1 MKCNYLLTL
10 LGILGILFSSVKVS
24 DAQMTV
30 AKIDQQPVEKQAEN
44 GVRFFEG
51 SWEQALAEAKST
63 GKPIF
68 MDCYTSWCVPCK
80 MLATTVFTKK
90 EVGDYFNSHFIN
102 VKMDMESKEGKTLNK
117 QYEILGYPT
126 LLFIDG
132 GGNMFH
138 RIVGTTPAEILLKE
152 AARALDG
159 NGYSVMK
166 KKYGEGNR
174 QPDFI
179 QEYMEVLSVAG
190 EDKVAARV
198 CVDYFNTLEKS
209 RLKEPEYWKLFQKY
223 VKDVDAGISKYMY
236 KNREEFIT
244 LFGEKEVNRKL
255 YQLYSEGAY
264 RYWKDDVFDTK
275 GFDRYTS
282 QLMKTDLKQREQI
295 IDEARMYYAMKT
307 NNWQEYIRLGNER
320 IKKGLNDDFMIYNWG
335 LKVNVL
341 CKDMVLREE
350 AAKWL
355 DVIAANCDKKPNDK
369 DMAALK
375 NTFLGVADKLRHPE
389 KNDKNYRPT
398 INISGKVA
406 ALREGEDMIRV
417 IKKEG
422 FFKEVVDSCAIKS
435 DGTYELKMRVATP
448 GVYILE
454 CQGGQRVEFWA
465 GTEDLSVDFPGFG
478 NAKFK
483 VVRPSYYP
491 IRGGKDNEVM
501 NALNWEVFQ
510 MYEMLTKVPVPIRE
524 YISLADSVKRQLA
537 VEVADIVSGDLPNR
551 LQYWAELYADRE
563 AVIAILKALEK
574 NEYAEMVKKIAANL
588 SKLYP
593 TSTAVKEFQE
603 VLTQK
608 ELSGQGQVAPEFACP
623 TPDGKKNMG
632 PQDFR
637 GKILVMDFWA
647 SWCGPC
653 RAEIPHLK
661 EAYAKYGD
669 KGVAFFSVSIDKSD
683 AAWKKAL
690 GEENMPWEQVCAPQ
704 AGKDVM
710 RLYQFSGIP
719 YVLVL
724 DKEGRIVGTNLRGQA
739 LMDKLEELVN
749 GSNPK
754 AAKSSMMMVR

>member
-44 GVRFFEG
+44 GIRFFEG

-369 DMAALK
+369 YMAALK
-375 NTFLGVADKLRHPE
+375 NYHHVVYQMTHDYDSEMTRQFKADTWHNMGMVFLRLHNIKCAAECMKRAFELVKTQDFLAPYMYVLELLGDHE
-389 KNDKNYRPT
+389 KILTLIRQEDIPTDISDAVLNRYKEAEHLCEHSEENRKIQDGLTLGNGQTTAKYWDFVRDYLNRQKKNY
-398 INISGKVA
+398 
-406 ALREGEDMIRV
+406 
-417 IKKEG
+417 
-422 FFKEVVDSCAIKS
+422 
-435 DGTYELKMRVATP
+435 
-448 GVYILE
+448 
-454 CQGGQRVEFWA
+454 
-465 GTEDLSVDFPGFG
+465 DL
-478 NAKFK
+478 
-483 VVRPSYYP
+483 
-491 IRGGKDNEVM
+491 
-501 NALNWEVFQ
+501 
-510 MYEMLTKVPVPIRE
+510 T
-524 YISLADSVKRQLA
+524 
-537 VEVADIVSGDLPNR
+537 
-551 LQYWAELYADRE
+551 
-563 AVIAILKALEK
+563 
-574 NEYAEMVKKIAANL
+574 
-588 SKLYP
+588 
-593 TSTAVKEFQE
+593 
-603 VLTQK
+603 
-608 ELSGQGQVAPEFACP
+608 
-623 TPDGKKNMG
+623 
-632 PQDFR
+632 
-637 GKILVMDFWA
+637 
-647 SWCGPC
+647 
-653 RAEIPHLK
+653 
-661 EAYAKYGD
+661 
-669 KGVAFFSVSIDKSD
+669 
-683 AAWKKAL
+683 
-690 GEENMPWEQVCAPQ
+690 
-704 AGKDVM
+704 
-710 RLYQFSGIP
+710 
-719 YVLVL
+719 
-724 DKEGRIVGTNLRGQA
+724 
-739 LMDKLEELVN
+739 
-749 GSNPK
+749 
-754 AAKSSMMMVR
+754 